1 MATLPE
7 RLPGETTEAYHTRLL
22 QLRQHEAIAGVE
34 VDIDSDG
41 HLHRVD
47 IDPLL
52 KRDGIS
58 HLDDPTEG
66 ILKPKGLRIVQQCI
80 DSGEPYFVFRAK
92 DIFSLMVL
100 GEYAELIDKYLPQAS
115 EMAAGVADAKDE
127 FHAWQVANPE
137 SLRYPD

>member
-1 MATLPE
+1 MTALPE
-7 RLPGETTEAYHTRLL
+7 RLPGEKTEAYHTRLL
-22 QLRQHEAIAGVE
+22 QLRQHESIAGTAV
-34 VDIDSDG
+34 DSDES
-41 HLHRVD
+41 LPRVD

-52 KRDGIS
+52 IRDGIS

-66 ILKPKGLRIVQQCI
+66 TLKPKGLRIVQQCI

>member
-22 QLRQHEAIAGVE
+22 QLKQHEAVGGQLVE
-34 VDIDSDG
+34 EPE
-41 HLHRVD
+41 HLHQVD

-52 KRDGIS
+52 IRDGIS

-66 ILKPKGLRIVQQCI
+66 TPKPKGLRIVQQCI

-115 EMAAGVADAKDE
+115 EMAAGVADAKDD
-127 FHAWQVANPE
+127 FHAWQIQNPDR
-137 SLRYPD
+137 LRYPD